1 MLFRCSLCSYLSDLK
16 SNMTLPFVRK
26 HSSKNNQSGQLVHN
40 EGQNVKKLKILGH
53 LVKENRP
60 FVKND
65 GKDVKSSYI

>member
-1 MLFRCSLCSYLSDLK
+1 
-16 SNMTLPFVRK
+16 MTLPFVRK